1 MERKTNTH
9 PMPSPTMVTVTWH
22 WQKKKWAP
30 TAYNGRN
37 IIKMFTVFVLWSF
50 ISQSYNDFCVE
61 HILARNPSSTVVL
74 QCVCVCETIEV
85 SAQIPAE
92 HHQNNTT
99 TLFKCQLELMVPKF
113 NALGLSLGTRV
124 QSYNQFSEL
133 TCVVKDNHS
142 EMSFPDICHSVQ
154 LVCSV
159 LHP

>member
-1 MERKTNTH
+1 MGRKTNTH

-22 WQKKKWAP
+22 WQKKSELPLHTMGEILSKC
-30 TAYNGRN
+30 
-37 IIKMFTVFVLWSF
+37 
-50 ISQSYNDFCVE
+50 SQCLSYGHSYPRVIMTCVE

-99 TLFKCQLELMVPKF
+99 TLFKCQLELMVTKF
-113 NALGLSLGTRV
+113 NALGLSLGTRM

-133 TCVVKDNHS
+133 TRVVKDNHS